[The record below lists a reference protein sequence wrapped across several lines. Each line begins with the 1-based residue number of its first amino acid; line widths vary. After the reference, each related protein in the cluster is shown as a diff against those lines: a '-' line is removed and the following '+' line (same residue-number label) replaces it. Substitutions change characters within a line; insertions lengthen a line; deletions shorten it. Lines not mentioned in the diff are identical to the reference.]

1 MATLEYL
8 TPDELQYLANVPSSI
23 ESDILEA
30 VKIKKHAREILF
42 LKRVPRSD
50 QHLYLEAKEKIQ
62 SLIQNAQEY
71 PEFLLDLSGRRLAQ
85 LPPEIHLLPRRA
97 KYFYLD
103 LSDNQFGSYFDVR
116 DAVTQGR
123 SNHPIPF
130 DAINLEGNPLRDLPV
145 EIIERGKFA
154 TENIEKYWM
163 KHWAKPYTLSTR
175 ITDVVKEH
183 RFNPAEVSR
192 LLELLKET
200 LRQEEHRAPT
210 QSTGTGNAR
219 EPLSN

>member
-8 TPDELQYLANVPSSI
+8 TPAELEYLANVPSSI
-23 ESDILEA
+23 ESDILESA
-30 VKIKKHAREILF
+30 KIKRHAREILF
-42 LKRVPRSD
+42 LKNVPKAE
-50 QHLYLEAKEKIQ
+50 QHFYLEAKAKIQ
-62 SLIQNAQEY
+62 GLIQDPQEY
-71 PEFLLDLSGRRLAQ
+71 PEFLLDLSDRRLTH

-97 KYFYLD
+97 KFFYLD
-103 LSDNQFGSYFDVR
+103 LSNNRFTSYFAVR
-116 DAVTQGR
+116 DAITQGR

-130 DAINLEGNPLRDLPV
+130 DAINLEENPLRDLPV

-163 KHWAKPYTLSTR
+163 KHWAKPYTLSNR

-192 LLELLKET
+192 LLELLQET
-200 LRQEEHRAPT
+200 LHEGRQ
-210 QSTGTGNAR
+210 AR
-219 EPLSN
+219 RPNGSSRGEPMSLAH